1 MATTNERKYPGAATV
16 TGTVTASLTGNVTGN
31 ASGSS
36 SSAGNAAYAT
46 DAGSAT
52 NAAYAS
58 SAGEAD
64 TVAFTDRDTQ
74 NETNYVAF
82 TLGHTAGQ
90 RALYTDENL
99 TYNPANGYI
108 NANVAQ
114 TANATNI
121 GGLAVNDTGTANTIA
136 SRTATNGDLKTRL
149 YRPNYTNQN
158 DISGAIAYRINA
170 SNDSW
175 IRFCNNKTNIRAYLD
190 VPSTIGGDVADK
202 ANNSAWSINVNGSAV
217 NAAYAADAGSATD
230 VTYATTVGSATHANK
245 ANTVAFTDRDSSN
258 NTDYIVFVDSH
269 AAEDKALFTDSSLYY
284 NSSSNY
290 LNANVP
296 YANNAGTLDSRSA
309 STSAN
314 GNSIAQREGSGHIYM
329 NYGFSSFLNMSH
341 GAGNR
346 NSDTVFYSS
355 TDSYIRKNTASG
367 MRASLNLPTRTGGS
381 ASGTWSIN
389 VNGHVQSLKTTMSG
403 TLYSTGSENFSTS
416 AYSEGAQYYYTLF
429 TGGWAYWMNTDD
441 APSYGNPT
449 TRSVSAKVERSIVSG
464 GDMYRHSDIR
474 IKDDITTIDTN
485 YALSKLNKL
494 RPVSYTRKD
503 NRDFDYGFI
512 AQEVAEELPEM
523 VGISD
528 GFIGDICVFGKFSGK
543 RLLGSEEMQT
553 LKNTRDEIVKEME
566 IEYPSHM
573 LNDDILKAN
582 VYQYTITTLSPLPES
597 YDTSKPFVLQIEVKG
612 PEDAIRFT
620 NRFEV
625 LYNPKIC
632 GEIEGDSVI
641 KVLIFEANAGY
652 RYVNED
658 EIYKLY
664 GRYTTDI
671 KTLEGD
677 KQMISMIAASVQE
690 IDKQMIQSKTKINE
704 LETKYEELSKTLS
717 ELKTN

>member
-1 MATTNERKYPGAATV
+1 MATTNEVKYPGAATV

-36 SSAGNAAYAT
+36 STATNTAYAT

-52 NAAYAS
+52 NAAYAT
-58 SAGEAD
+58 SAGAAA

-90 RALYTDENL
+90 RALHTDENL
-99 TYNPANGYI
+99 TYNPANAYL

-136 SRTATNGDLKTRL
+136 ARTATNGDLKTRL
-149 YRPNYTNQN
+149 FRSSYTNQN
-158 DISGAIAYRINA
+158 TISGAIAYRV
-170 SNDSW
+170 STNDNY
-175 IRFCNNKTNIRAYLD
+175 IRFCSNTTNIRAYLD

-202 ANNSAWSINVNGSAV
+202 ANNSAWSISVNGSAATAPS
-217 NAAYAADAGSATD
+217 AANAGSATD
-230 VTYATTVGSATHANK
+230 VTYATTVGSATHANQ
-245 ANTVAFTDRDSSN
+245 ANKVAFTDRDSSN
-258 NTDYIVFVDSH
+258 NTDYIAFVDSH
-269 AAEDKALFTDSSLYY
+269 AAGDKALFTDSSLSY

-296 YANNAGTLDSRSA
+296 YANNAGTLDGRSA
-309 STSAN
+309 STGGN
-314 GNSIAQREGSGHIYM
+314 GNSIAQREGSGHLSM
-329 NYGFSSFLNMSH
+329 QYGMSVYLNMSH

-346 NSDTVFYSS
+346 NGDTVFYSS
-355 TDSYIRKNTASG
+355 TDSYIRKNNKNG
-367 MRASLNLPTRTGGS
+367 MRASLNLPTRTGGN

-389 VNGHVQSLKTTMSG
+389 VNGHVNSLVTTMSG
-403 TLYSTGSENFSTS
+403 TLYSTGSDNFYAAPYST
-416 AYSEGAQYYYTLF
+416 GAQEFYTLF
-429 TGGWAYWMNTDD
+429 TGAYAWWQNSDD
-441 APSYGNPT
+441 GPSAGSPSN
-449 TRSVSAKVERSIVSG
+449 RSVSANVKRSVVSG

-503 NRDFDYGFI
+503 TRDFDYGFI

-553 LKNTRDEIVKEME
+553 LKNTRDEIAEKMG

-597 YDTSKPFVLQIEVKG
+597 YDTSNAFVLQIEVKG

-625 LYNPKIC
+625 MYNPKLC

-641 KVLIFEANAGY
+641 KVLIFEGNVGY

-658 EIYKLY
+658 EIYRLY

>member
-31 ASGSS
+31 ATGTSS
-36 SSAGNAAYAT
+36 TAGNAASAG

-52 NAAYAS
+52 NAAYAT
-58 SAGEAD
+58 SAGEAA

-82 TLGHTAGQ
+82 VSTHAEGGK
-90 RALYTDENL
+90 ALYTDANL
-99 TYNPANGYI
+99 TYNPASAYI
-108 NANVAQ
+108 GASVVS
-114 TANATNI
+114 TSNATNI
-121 GGLAVNDTGTANTIA
+121 GGLAVDDSGTANTIA
-136 SRTATNGDLKTRL
+136 ARTATNGDLYTRL
-149 YRPNYTNQN
+149 FRSDYTNQN
-158 DISGAIAYRINA
+158 TISGAIAHRV
-170 SNDSW
+170 STNDNY
-175 IRFCNNKTNIRAYLD
+175 IRFCSYTTNIRAYLD

-202 ANNSAWSINVNGSAV
+202 ANNSAWNINIDGSAA
-217 NAAYAADAGSATD
+217 NAAYATSAGSATD
-230 VTYATTVGSATHANK
+230 VTYAGTAGAATHANN
-245 ANTVAFTDRDSSN
+245 ANTVAFTDRDTQN
-258 NTDYIVFVDSH
+258 ETDYIAFVSTH
-269 AAEDKALFTDSSLYY
+269 AEGDKALYTDANLTY
-284 NSSSNY
+284 NPSNNHI
-290 LNANVP
+290 NANAP
-296 YANNAGTLDSRSA
+296 AANNATNLSGIGP
-309 STSAN
+309 STNATA
-314 GNSIAQREGSGHIYM
+314 NSIARRDGSGHLWM
-329 NYGFSSFLNMSH
+329 NNGYSSFLNMSQSH
-341 GAGNR
+341 GTR
-346 NSDTVFYSS
+346 NGDSVFYSS
-355 TDSYIRKNTASG
+355 NENYIYKNTGSG
-367 MRASLNLPTRTGGS
+367 MRSSLSLPTRTGGD

-389 VNGHVQSLKTTMSG
+389 VNGYVGTLKTTMSG
-403 TLYSTGSENFSTS
+403 TIYSTGSENFSTA

-449 TRSVSAKVERSIVSG
+449 NRSVSAKVERSIVSG
-464 GDMYRHSDIR
+464 GDMYKHSDLR

-632 GEIEGDSVI
+632 GEIEGNSVI

-658 EIYKLY
+658 EMYRLY

-690 IDKQMIQSKTKINE
+690 IDKQRIQSKTKINE

>member
-31 ASGSS
+31 ATGSS
-36 SSAGNAAYAT
+36 AT
-46 DAGSAT
+46 AT
-52 NAAYAS
+52 NATYAAN
-58 SAGEAD
+58 AGAATNTTYAD
-64 TVAFTDRDTQ
+64 DAGAAATVAFTDRDSN

-82 TLGHTAGQ
+82 VANHTAGNK
-90 RALYTDENL
+90 ALYTDSGL
-99 TYNPANGYI
+99 YYNPYTAYL
-108 NANVAQ
+108 NANVSS
-114 TANATNI
+114 TSNATNI

-136 SRTATNGDLKTRL
+136 ARTATNADLYTRL
-149 YRPNYTNQN
+149 FRPHFANQN
-158 DISGAIAYRINA
+158 TISGALAYRVSA
-170 SNDSW
+170 NDNY
-175 IRFCNNKTNIRAYLD
+175 IRFCSNTSKIREYLD
-190 VPSTIGGDVADK
+190 VPSTSGGDVADK
-202 ANNSAWSINVNGSAV
+202 ANNSAWSISVNGSAA
-217 NAAYAADAGSATD
+217 NAAYANSAGSATD
-230 VTYATTVGSATHANK
+230 VAYAGTAGSATHANN
-245 ANTVAFTDRDSSN
+245 ANTVAFTDRDGSN
-258 NTDYIVFVDSH
+258 NTDYIAFVANH
-269 AAEDKALFTDSSLYY
+269 ASGDKALYTDSNLTY
-284 NSSSNY
+284 NSSNNHI
-290 LNANVP
+290 NANAP
-296 YANNAGTLDSRSA
+296 SANNATTLEGLSQ
-309 STSAN
+309 STGAN
-314 GNSIAQREGSGHIYM
+314 ANSIARRDGSGHLNM
-329 NYGFSSFLNMSH
+329 VYGFSAYFNMSH
-341 GAGNR
+341 GAGTR
-346 NSDTVFYSS
+346 NGDTVFYSS
-355 TDSYIRKNTASG
+355 YDSYIRKNTQSG
-367 MRASLNLPTRTGGS
+367 MRSSLSLPTRTGGD

-389 VNGHVQSLKTTMSG
+389 VNGYVGSLKTTMSG
-403 TLYSTGSENFSTS
+403 TIYSNGSENFSTS

-429 TGGWAYWMNTDD
+429 TGGWAYWMATDD

-449 TRSVSAKVERSIVSG
+449 NRSVSAKVERSIVSG
-464 GDMYRHSDIR
+464 GDMYKHSDLR

-503 NRDFDYGFI
+503 NREFDYGFI
-512 AQEVAEELPEM
+512 AQEVEEELPEM

-573 LNDDILKAN
+573 LNDDILEAN

-597 YDTSKPFVLQIEVKG
+597 YDTSRPFVLRIEVKG

-641 KVLIFEANAGY
+641 KVLIFEADAGY
-652 RYVNED
+652 RYINED
-658 EIYKLY
+658 EMYRLY

-677 KQMISMIAASVQE
+677 KQMISMITASVQE
-690 IDKQMIQSKTKINE
+690 IDKQRIQSKTKINE

>member
-1 MATTNERKYPGAATV
+1 MATTNLQSFAGDVVVEDTLTATLV
-16 TGTVTASLTGNVTGN
+16 GNVTGN
-31 ASGSS
+31 ISGS
-36 SSAGNAAYAT
+36 
-46 DAGSAT
+46 AGSAT
-52 NAAYAS
+52 NAAYAN
-58 SAGEAD
+58 SAGSSTNATYASSTGAAA
-64 TVAFTDRDTQ
+64 TVDFTDR
-74 NETNYVAF
+74 NNTNDPDYVAF
-82 TLGHTAGQ
+82 VGSHTAGNK
-90 RALYTDENL
+90 ALYTDSGL
-99 TYNPANGYI
+99 YYNSSTSYL
-108 NANVAQ
+108 NANAWHANNVA
-114 TANATNI
+114 TLEDVSPSTEANADSI
-121 GGLAVNDTGTANTIA
+121 AQRNT
-136 SRTATNGDLKTRL
+136 SGDLKARL
-149 YRPNYTNQN
+149 FRTNYTNQN
-158 DISGAIAYRINA
+158 TISGALAYRITAGGN
-170 SNDSW
+170 NDY
-175 IRFCNNKTNIRAYLD
+175 IRFCSDKSASRTFLNVPTRSGGQASGTWSVNI
-190 VPSTIGGDVADK
+190 S
-202 ANNSAWSINVNGSAV
+202 GSAG
-217 NAAYAADAGSATD
+217 NA
-230 VTYATTVGSATHANK
+230 TYATSAGNATNATYAGTALNTTHANA
-245 ANTVAFTDRDSSN
+245 ANAVKFTDRDNSN
-258 NTDYIVFVDSH
+258 NTDYIAFVDSH
-269 AAEDKALFTDSSLYY
+269 AAGDKALFTDSSLSY

-296 YANNAGTLDSRSA
+296 YANNAGTLDGRSA
-309 STSAN
+309 STGAN
-314 GNSIAQREGSGHIYM
+314 GNSIAQREGSGHLYM
-329 NYGFSSFLNMSH
+329 NYGFSAYLNMSH

-346 NSDTVFYSS
+346 NGDTVFYSS
-355 TDSYIRKNTASG
+355 HDSYIRKNNKNG
-367 MRASLNLPTRTGGS
+367 MRASLNLPTRTGGN

-389 VNGHVQSLKTTMSG
+389 VNGYVNSLKTTMSG
-403 TLYSTGSENFSTS
+403 TLYSTGSDNFYAAPYT
-416 AYSEGAQYYYTLF
+416 AAATEFYTLF
-429 TGGWAYWMNTDD
+429 TGGYSYWASSDD
-441 APSYGNPT
+441 GPGYGSPSN
-449 TRSVSAKVERSIVSG
+449 RSVSANVKRSVVSG

-503 NRDFDYGFI
+503 TRDFDYGFI

-553 LKNTRDEIVKEME
+553 LKNTRDEIAEKMG

-597 YDTSKPFVLQIEVKG
+597 YDTSNAFVLQIEVKG
-612 PEDAIRFT
+612 PEDAIKFT

-641 KVLIFEANAGY
+641 KVLIFEANVEY
-652 RYVNED
+652 RYINED
-658 EIYKLY
+658 EIYRLY

>member
-1 MATTNERKYPGAATV
+1 MAQTNIQHIPGKATV
-16 TGTVTASLTGNVTGN
+16 TGNLNSSLVGNVTGN
-31 ASGSS
+31 ISGSVS
-36 SSAGNAAYAT
+36 STTNATYAT
-46 DAGSAT
+46 TAGAATNVTYAT
-52 NAAYAS
+52 NAGA
-58 SAGEAD
+58 AD

-74 NETNYVAF
+74 NETDYIAF
-82 TLGHTAGQ
+82 VSSHSEGNK
-90 RALYTDENL
+90 ALRTDSNL
-99 TYNPANGYI
+99 SYNPSSHYL
-108 NANVAQ
+108 NANVPYATNAHNAAGPNAAHELDTGVVASTIVKRDGAADISARLFRSSYQ
-114 TANATNI
+114 NQNTISGALAHRVSTNDNYIRFCSNMGSVRTFIGAPSRTGGGATGTWSININGSAANATY
-121 GGLAVNDTGTANTIA
+121 
-136 SRTATNGDLKTRL
+136 ATT
-149 YRPNYTNQN
+149 
-158 DISGAIAYRINA
+158 
-170 SNDSW
+170 
-175 IRFCNNKTNIRAYLD
+175 
-190 VPSTIGGDVADK
+190 
-202 ANNSAWSINVNGSAV
+202 
-217 NAAYAADAGSATD
+217 AGSATNA
-230 VTYATTVGSATHANK
+230 TYATNAGSSTHANA
-245 ANTVAFTDRDSSN
+245 ANAVAFSDRDSSN
-258 NTDYIVFVDSH
+258 NTDYIAFVDSH
-269 AAEDKALFTDSSLYY
+269 AAGDKALFTDSSLSY

-296 YANNAGTLDSRSA
+296 YANNAGTLDGRSA
-309 STSAN
+309 STGAN
-314 GNSIAQREGSGHIYM
+314 GNSIAQREGSGHLYM
-329 NYGFSSFLNMSH
+329 NYGFSAYLNMSH

-346 NSDTVFYSS
+346 NGDTVFYSS
-355 TDSYIRKNTASG
+355 HDSYIRKNNKNG
-367 MRASLNLPTRTGGS
+367 MRASLNLPTRTGGN

-389 VNGHVQSLKTTMSG
+389 VNGYVNSLKTTMSG
-403 TLYSTGSENFSTS
+403 TLYSTGSDNFY
-416 AYSEGAQYYYTLF
+416 AAPYSDGAQYYYTLF
-429 TGGWAYWMNTDD
+429 TGGYSVWASDD
-441 APSYGNPT
+441 DGPGYGSPSN
-449 TRSVSAKVERSIVSG
+449 RSVSANVKRSIVSG

-503 NRDFDYGFI
+503 TRDFDYGFI
-512 AQEVAEELPEM
+512 AQEVEEELPEM

-553 LKNTRDEIVKEME
+553 LKNTRDEIAEKMG

-597 YDTSKPFVLQIEVKG
+597 YDTSNAFVLQIEVKG
-612 PEDAIRFT
+612 PEDAIKFT

-641 KVLIFEANAGY
+641 KVLIFEANVEY
-652 RYVNED
+652 RYINED
-658 EIYKLY
+658 EIYRLY

>member
-1 MATTNERKYPGAATV
+1 MAQTNIQHIPGKATV
-16 TGTVTASLTGNVTGN
+16 TGNLNSSLVGNVTGN
-31 ASGSS
+31 ISGSVS
-36 SSAGNAAYAT
+36 STTNATYAT
-46 DAGSAT
+46 TAGAATNVTYAT
-52 NAAYAS
+52 NAGA
-58 SAGEAD
+58 AD
-64 TVAFTDRDTQ
+64 TVAFTDRDSQ
-74 NETNYVAF
+74 NETDYIAF
-82 TLGHTAGQ
+82 VSSHSEGNK
-90 RALYTDENL
+90 ALRTDSNL
-99 TYNPANGYI
+99 SYNPYSHYL
-108 NANVAQ
+108 NANVPYAINATNAAGPNGAHELDTGVVASTIVKRDGDADITARLFRSSYQ
-114 TANATNI
+114 NQNTISGALAHRVSTNDNYIRFCSNMGSVRTFIGAPSRTGGGATGEWNININGSAANAT
-121 GGLAVNDTGTANTIA
+121 
-136 SRTATNGDLKTRL
+136 
-149 YRPNYTNQN
+149 
-158 DISGAIAYRINA
+158 
-170 SNDSW
+170 
-175 IRFCNNKTNIRAYLD
+175 
-190 VPSTIGGDVADK
+190 
-202 ANNSAWSINVNGSAV
+202 
-217 NAAYAADAGSATD
+217 YAADAGSATNA
-230 VTYATTVGSATHANK
+230 TYATNAGSSTHANA
-245 ANTVAFTDRDSSN
+245 ANAVAFTDRDSSN
-258 NTDYIVFVDSH
+258 NTDYIAFVDSH
-269 AAEDKALFTDSSLYY
+269 AAGDKALFTDSSLTY

-296 YANNAGTLDSRSA
+296 YANNAGTLDGRSA

-314 GNSIAQREGSGHIYM
+314 GNSIAQREGSGHLYM
-329 NYGFSSFLNMSH
+329 NYGFSAYLNMSH

-346 NSDTVFYSS
+346 NSDSVFYSS
-355 TDSYIRKNTASG
+355 YDNYIRKNTKNG
-367 MRASLNLPTRTGGS
+367 MRASLNLPTRTGGN
-381 ASGTWSIN
+381 ASGTWNIN
-389 VNGHVQSLKTTMSG
+389 VNGYVNSLKTTMGG
-403 TLYSTGSENFSTS
+403 TLYSTGSDSFSTTAFS
-416 AYSEGAQYYYTLF
+416 DGAQYYYTMF
-429 TGGWAYWMNTDD
+429 IGGFAWWGNSDD
-441 APSYGNPT
+441 GPSAGNPT
-449 TRSVSAKVERSIVSG
+449 TRAVSAKVERSIVSG

-503 NRDFDYGFI
+503 TRDFDYGFI

-528 GFIGDICVFGKFSGK
+528 GFIADICVFGKFSGK

-553 LKNTRDEIVKEME
+553 LKNTRDEIVKKMG

-573 LNDDILKAN
+573 LNDDIFKAN

-597 YDTSKPFVLQIEVKG
+597 YDTSKPFVLRVEVKG

-625 LYNPKIC
+625 FYNPKLC

-641 KVLIFEANAGY
+641 KVLIFEGNVGY

-658 EIYKLY
+658 EIYRLY